1 MFEFLTAS
9 ANMPFT
15 VALAVMLGIALLEGI
30 ATLFGAGIS
39 AVLDSLLPDLD
50 LDFNA
55 DLAGPDV
62 QSPPALSRLLGW
74 LRVGQVPVIMLL
86 VIFLT
91 SFGLIGLALQSF
103 VNNLT
108 GTLLPGGIALVPAL
122 LLAVPLVRVFG
133 GLLGRILSKDE
144 TDAVSED
151 SLVGQIATVTLGTA
165 TKGSPAE
172 AKVKDTRG
180 TTHYI
185 MVEPDVDG
193 EALSAGFAVLLVRRT
208 GAVFTAIGNPNP
220 ALVDSEKYW

>member
-30 ATLFGAGIS
+30 GTLFGAGLS
-39 AVLDSLLPDLD
+39 ALLDSLLPELDVDLD
-50 LDFNA
+50 A
-55 DLAGPDV
+55 DLAGPEI
-62 QSPPALSRLLGW
+62 QSPTPLSRLLGW
-74 LRVGQVPVIMLL
+74 LRIGQVPLLMLL
-86 VIFLT
+86 VVFLT

-103 VNNLT
+103 VNDLT
-108 GTLLPGGIALVPAL
+108 GALLPAGVAVVPAI

-133 GLLGRILSKDE
+133 GVLGKILPKDE

-151 SLVGQIATVTLGTA
+151 SLVGRIATITLGTA
-165 TKGSPAE
+165 KKGSPAE

-180 TTHYI
+180 TTHYV

-193 EALSAGFAVLLVRRT
+193 EALSAGSSVLLVRRA
-208 GAVFTAIGNPNP
+208 GAVFTAISNPNP
-220 ALVDSEKYW
+220 ALVDNEK

>member
-1 MFEFLTAS
+1 M
-9 ANMPFT
+9 
-15 VALAVMLGIALLEGI
+15 
-30 ATLFGAGIS
+30 
-39 AVLDSLLPDLD
+39 
-50 LDFNA
+50 
-55 DLAGPDV
+55 
-62 QSPPALSRLLGW
+62 
-74 LRVGQVPVIMLL
+74 PVIMLL

-103 VNNLT
+103 LNNLT
-108 GTLLPGGIALVPAL
+108 GTLLPGGIAVVPAL

-133 GLLGRILSKDE
+133 GFLGRILPKDE

-151 SLVGQIATVTLGTA
+151 SLVGQIATLTLGTA

-193 EALSAGFAVLLVRRT
+193 EALSAGSAVLLVRRT
-208 GAVFTAIGNPNP
+208 GAVFTAIGNPSP
-220 ALVDSEKYW
+220 ALVDSEKY